1 MSSDQVNQGGRAEP
15 ARRGRPRVE
24 GAKRNEILAAATE
37 RFGRDGYDDTK
48 WADIAADVGVGPTA
62 LYHYFESK
70 QHCVY
75 VIMDQA
81 IEAFGARFE
90 ALTSDEG
97 ADPLDA
103 LTAVIDDCFDLT
115 EHEVQR
121 NRVLVAEQGLLS
133 GRSTSP
139 REEEARQA
147 ARARTR
153 DLEFAWASFLA
164 HAMAQGAIP
173 KNDPR
178 LLTRAIL
185 GFYNSIWHWYRPN
198 GIVALDR
205 VAEFFSDRC
214 LAMVGVTPETMEDRR
229 AAA

>member
-1 MSSDQVNQGGRAEP
+1 MSSNQSRGTKRA
-15 ARRGRPRVE
+15 
-24 GAKRNEILAAATE
+24 EILAAATE
-37 RFGRDGYDDTK
+37 RFGRDGYEDTK
-48 WADIAADVGVGPTA
+48 WADIASDVGVGPTA

-70 QHCVY
+70 QHCLY

-81 IEAFGARFE
+81 IEGFRSRFE
-90 ALTSDEG
+90 ALTADG
-97 ADPLDA
+97 ADPLDGLRSVLA
-103 LTAVIDDCFDLT
+103 DCFDLS
-115 EHEVQR
+115 EHDVQR

-133 GRSTSP
+133 GRSGSP

-153 DLEFAWASFLA
+153 DLEFVWASFLS
-164 HAMAQGAIP
+164 HAMQQGAIP

-185 GFYNSIWHWYRPN
+185 GLYNSIWHWYRPN
-198 GIVALDR
+198 GIVALNR
-205 VAEFFSDRC
+205 VAEFFTDRS
-214 LAMVGVTPETMEDRR
+214 LALIGVTPEAIARPR

>member
-1 MSSDQVNQGGRAEP
+1 MNSDQSGRLRRGGRV
-15 ARRGRPRVE
+15 RIE
-24 GAKRNEILAAATE
+24 GAKRSEILAAATE
-37 RFGRDGYDDTK
+37 RFGQDGYEDTK

-70 QHCVY
+70 QHCLY

-81 IEAFGARFE
+81 LEGFRDRFE
-90 ALTSDEG
+90 ALTDDG
-97 ADPLDA
+97 AADPVDA
-103 LTAVIDDCFDLT
+103 LVAVIDDTFRLS
-115 EHEVQR
+115 EHDVQR

-139 REEEARQA
+139 REEEARQS

-153 DLEFAWASFLA
+153 DLEFVWASFLA
-164 HAMAQGAIP
+164 RAMERGAIP
-173 KNDPR
+173 RSDPR

-185 GFYNSIWHWYRPN
+185 GLYNSIWHWYRPN

-205 VAEFFSDRC
+205 VADFFTDRAFA
-214 LAMVGVTPETMEDRR
+214 LLGVAPEAAARGR

>member
-1 MSSDQVNQGGRAEP
+1 MNSDQPGRTRGGRG
-15 ARRGRPRVE
+15 GRPRTE
-24 GAKRNEILAAATE
+24 GAKRGEILAAATE
-37 RFGRDGYDDTK
+37 RFGRDGYEDTK

-70 QHCVY
+70 QHCLY

-81 IEAFGARFE
+81 LEGFRVRFE
-90 ALTSDEG
+90 ALTGDDGGEAAG
-97 ADPLDA
+97 ALA
-103 LTAVIDDCFDLT
+103 AVIGDAFRLS

-133 GRSTSP
+133 GRSGSP

-164 HAMAQGAIP
+164 RAMERGAIP
-173 KNDPR
+173 ENDPR

-185 GFYNSIWHWYRPN
+185 GLYNSIWHWYRPN

-205 VAEFFSDRC
+205 VAGFFTERTFA
-214 LAMVGVTPETMEDRR
+214 LVGLSPEAPKLGR